1 MDKVEVLIKN
11 IGARIVEIRNEKNI
25 SQAELSKRSD
35 IDDGSLR
42 RIETGRTNPT
52 VKTLYTIAEALEV
65 KVSDLIDD

>member
-1 MDKVEVLIKN
+1 MDRVKILIEK
-11 IGARIVEIRNEKNI
+11 IGARIVEVREEKNI